1 VGIALAF
8 ALTGLA
14 AGAAYAG
21 LGGALVALHRG
32 TGVLN
37 FALGAIAM
45 WAAYVYDELR
55 KSGNLVLPLGRVHL
69 GGDVPALA
77 AALLGVCSAAAIGA
91 LVYLLVFRALR
102 RAPALAAVAA
112 SVGLMMA
119 LQATA
124 TLRFGSEQRVVE
136 PLLSGGSATIGGL
149 AVPWDRF
156 ELAGLAVLA
165 AAGLW
170 AYHRF
175 TRIGIAT
182 RAAAENER
190 GALLAGLSPDLLAGT
205 AWTLSA
211 ALAALFGILL
221 APVTG
226 LNPVNFTLLVVPALA
241 VALLGRLRS
250 FGATCAAGLVLGMV
264 QAELV
269 YAQTQSWYPR
279 WAVTG
284 ATDAL
289 PFLVILV
296 TLVVLGGRLPA
307 RGSLGAVRLPAA
319 ARPQRVLAPVLA
331 LAAGG
336 TVALLLL
343 HGSERFG
350 LIQST
355 ILATVMLSIVVLT
368 GFVGQISLAQAA
380 LAGVGGFALSKLAG
394 TWGVPFPLSP
404 LLAALAATAFGVVV
418 GLPAVRIRGAQLAVV
433 TLAAAV
439 AIERFVF
446 NNPSLTP
453 FEGNLIP
460 SPHALGLDLGVR
472 SGSELVRV
480 PFGLLALAVL
490 VAAVAVVA
498 TLLRGAV
505 GRRFLAVRSNERA
518 AAAAGVDVAA
528 TKLQAFA
535 LSSFLAGLGGA
546 LIGYSRGQLSADSFG
561 VFTGLSW
568 LVFAYLGGIA
578 SIGGALVGAALA
590 PLGIGYVLLDR
601 TLHLGKYYLLVSGLS
616 LIAVT
621 LVSPE
626 GIVGS
631 LRRRRAG
638 AGERTPA
645 SPLLRGRARR
655 AQAGAAASRT
665 PLAPA
670 VPPTPSTP
678 STPWRRLRARPAPQL
693 ALGRPASL
701 ELERLTVAYGAN
713 RAVDDV
719 SLRVEAG
726 AIAGL
731 IGPNGA
737 GKTSLIDAVTGFTPC
752 RGTMRLDGRSLDGL
766 APHRRAR
773 LGLARTWQ
781 SAEPFADLTLGD
793 SLHVAAGGE
802 AAVAEILELVGLD
815 GMAERLPHEL
825 SLGERKLA
833 GVARAL
839 AGGPRVL
846 ALDEPAAGL
855 DAAESRLLGVH
866 IRALAERGVTIVL
879 IDHDTQLVF
888 DVCDPVH
895 VLDVGRLIASG
906 PPAQVRTD
914 AAVVAAYLGH
924 APAAEESV
932 A

>member
-1 VGIALAF
+1 VGTWLAF

-21 LGGALVALHRG
+21 LGGGLVALHRG

-37 FALGAIAM
+37 FGQGALAM

-55 KSGNLVLPLGRVHL
+55 KGGDLVLPVARIHL
-69 GGDVPALA
+69 GGDVPAYA
-77 AALLGVCSAAAIGA
+77 AALLGVGSAAALGA
-91 LVYLLVFRALR
+91 LAYALVFRPLR
-102 RAPALAAVAA
+102 RAPALAGVAA
-112 SVGLMMA
+112 SVGLMIT
-119 LQATA
+119 LQALA
-124 TLRFGSEQRVVE
+124 TLRFGSEERVVDSF
-136 PLLSGGSATIGGL
+136 LSGGSVKVSGL

-156 ELAGLAVLA
+156 ELAGLAALT

-175 TRIGIAT
+175 TGIGIAT

-205 AWTLSA
+205 AWTLSG
-211 ALAALFGILL
+211 ALAGVFGVLL

-250 FGATCAAGLVLGMV
+250 FGVVCASGLALGMT
-264 QAELV
+264 QSDLV
-269 YAQTQSWYPR
+269 YAQTQHWYPS

-296 TLVVLGGRLPA
+296 TLFALGGRLPA
-307 RGSLGAVRLPAA
+307 RGGLGTARLPAVV
-319 ARPQRVLAPVLA
+319 RPKRVLAPSLVLA
-331 LAAGG
+331 VAGTAG
-336 TVALLLL
+336 LLLL

-355 ILATVMLSIVVLT
+355 ILATIMLSIVVLT

-380 LAGVGGFALSKLAG
+380 LAGVGGFALSKLSG
-394 TWGVPFPLSP
+394 SWGIGFPFAP
-404 LLAALAATAFGVVV
+404 LLAATGAAAFGIAV

-453 FEGNLIP
+453 QAGNLIP
-460 SPHALGLDLGVR
+460 SPRLAGLDLGVR
-472 SGSELVRV
+472 SGHELVRV

-490 VAAVAVVA
+490 VCAVAGIA
-498 TLLRGAV
+498 ALARGGI

-568 LVFAYLGGIA
+568 LVFAYLGGIT
-578 SIGGALVGAALA
+578 SIGGALVGATLA

-601 TLHLGKYYLLVSGLS
+601 AFDLGRWYLLVSGLS
-616 LIAVT
+616 LIVVT
-621 LVSPE
+621 LASPE

-631 LRRRRAG
+631 LRLRRRG
-638 AGERTPA
+638 ARVPEPAAAPRADAPGGEP
-645 SPLLRGRARR
+645 PLPLGRA
-655 AQAGAAASRT
+655 AA
-665 PLAPA
+665 
-670 VPPTPSTP
+670 
-678 STPWRRLRARPAPQL
+678 
-693 ALGRPASL
+693 L
-701 ELERLTVAYGAN
+701 EVERLTVAYGGQ

-719 SLRVEAG
+719 SLRLAAG
-726 AIAGL
+726 TVVGL

-737 GKTSLIDAVTGFTPC
+737 GKTSLIDALTGFTRC
-752 RGTMRLDGRSLDGL
+752 SGTVRLDGQALDGL
-766 APHRRAR
+766 VPHRRTR

-781 SAEPFADLTLGD
+781 SVEPFDDLTLRE
-793 SLHVAAGGE
+793 SLQVAAHGE
-802 AAVAEILELVGLD
+802 VAVEAILALVGLE
-815 GMAERLPHEL
+815 GMADRLPGEL
-825 SLGERKLA
+825 SLGQRKLA

-839 AGGPRVL
+839 ASGPRVL

-855 DAAESRLLGVH
+855 DASESRELGRH
-866 IRALAERGVTIVL
+866 IRALAGHGVTILLV
-879 IDHDTQLVF
+879 DHDTGLVF
-888 DVCDPVH
+888 DVCDAVH
-895 VLDVGRLIASG
+895 VLDVGCLIASG
-906 PPAQVRTD
+906 TPAEVRAD
-914 AAVVAAYLGH
+914 PAVVEAYLGLA
-924 APAAEESV
+924 APVAAGS
-932 A
+932 AA